1 MAMQAIPR
9 RVHRLLLLL
18 PGILVAAWLIA
29 PALAPR
35 LQTAALAAEPADA
48 PAVAGSL
55 PSFSHIFVVV
65 LENKEINRVLG
76 SRQAPYLNQLAA
88 SYAVATRSYGVTHP
102 SLPNYLA
109 MFAGDTF
116 GVKENCLDCY
126 QSASNLAGQVEASGR
141 SWRAYF
147 ESMPSPCYVGNS
159 PDGLYAQKHNPFV
172 YFDAIRNDPA
182 RCGRIVPLDR
192 LNGDLGSG
200 DVANLVWIGPNM
212 RSSTHDASIA
222 EGDAWLAAHLP
233 DILESPAFQDDGL
246 LIVTYDEGDSERGC
260 CGQRRGGGNILTVL
274 ASPLSKRGFVSDTPY
289 NHYSLLR
296 TIEDA
301 WGLDH

>member
-18 PGILVAAWLIA
+18 PGILVAAWLTA

-172 YFDAIRNDPA
+172 YFDDIRNDSG
-182 RCGRIVPLDR
+182 RCGQVVPLGQ
-192 LNGDLGSG
+192 LAKDLAAG
-200 DVANLVWIGPNM
+200 DVAHLVWIGPDLKD
-212 RSSTHDASIA
+212 STHDGSIS
-222 EGDAWLAAHLP
+222 EGDRWLAATLP
-233 DILESPAFQDDGL
+233 PILDSPAFQQNGL
-246 LIVTYDEGDSERGC
+246 LLLTYDEGDSDEGC
-260 CGQRRGGGNILTVL
+260 CGRQRGGGRIVTLA
-274 ASPLSKRGFVSDTPY
+274 ASPLAKPGFRSDVPHD
-289 NHYSLLR
+289 HY
-296 TIEDA
+296 
-301 WGLDH
+301 